1 MQSEIGSFLNRVG
14 WISWV
19 TNVDPPST
27 IFYAEYQNTGPGSNV
42 NGRVKWAGYKP
53 TLTVDDATKFTVESF
68 IQGSEWLPDTEDDR
82 MRKFVSDKSCR
93 KLLHRSFQNLIQHH
107 HHHHQHKS
115 PLSSV
120 SQSRFLSS
128 SPMAPIPSSNPSAP
142 PVTLDNI
149 NPKVLKCEY
158 AVRGEIVTLA
168 QRLQQELQ
176 VKPGSLPF
184 DEILYCNIGNPQS
197 LGQQPITFFRE
208 VLALCDHPSI
218 LDKSETQGLFS
229 ADAIERAWQILDQI
243 PGRATGAYSHSQGIK
258 GLRDTIAAGI
268 EARDGFP
275 ADPNDVFL
283 TDGASPAV
291 HMMMQLLIRS
301 EKDGIL
307 CPIPQYPLYSASIDL
322 HGGTLVP
329 YYLNEATGWG
339 LEVSS
344 LKKQLEAAKSQGITV
359 RALVVINPG
368 NPTGQ
373 VLGEENQREIVEF
386 CRKEGLVLL
395 ADEVYQENVYVP
407 EKTFH
412 SFKKVSRSMGYGEA
426 DICLV
431 SFQSVSKGYYGE
443 CGKRGGYMEI
453 TGFSPEVREQI
464 YKVASVNLCSN
475 ISGQILASL
484 VMSPPKVGDESYD
497 SYCGE
502 KEGILSSLARR
513 AKTLEDAL
521 NNLEGVSCNKAEGA
535 MYLFPRIELPQ
546 KAIKAAEA
554 VNSAP
559 DAFYC
564 SRLLN
569 ETGIVV
575 VPGSGFGQVPGTWHF
590 RCTIL
595 PQEDKIPAVVSRLT
609 DFHKRFMDEFRD

>member
-1 MQSEIGSFLNRVG
+1 
-14 WISWV
+14 
-19 TNVDPPST
+19 
-27 IFYAEYQNTGPGSNV
+27 
-42 NGRVKWAGYKP
+42 
-53 TLTVDDATKFTVESF
+53 
-68 IQGSEWLPDTEDDR
+68 
-82 MRKFVSDKSCR
+82 MRKFVTDRAKRLLSISCQYQH
-93 KLLHRSFQNLIQHH
+93 LHR
-107 HHHHQHKS
+107 
-115 PLSSV
+115 PLSS
-120 SQSRFLSS
+120 SQSRLFSSDPLSS
-128 SPMAPIPSSNPSAP
+128 SSSMASPSGSSTSL
-142 PVTLDNI
+142 TLQTI

-168 QRLQQELQ
+168 QKLQEELQ
-176 VKPGSLPF
+176 AKPGSHSF

-229 ADAIERAWQILDQI
+229 ADSIERAWQILDQI

-268 EARDGFP
+268 EVRDGFP
-275 ADPNDVFL
+275 ADPNDLFL

-307 CPIPQYPLYSASIDL
+307 CPIPQYPLYSASIAL
-322 HGGTLVP
+322 HGGSLVP
-329 YYLNEATGWG
+329 YYLDEATGWG
-339 LEVSS
+339 LEVSD
-344 LKKQLEAAKSQGITV
+344 LKKQLEDAKSKGIAV

-373 VLGEENQREIVEF
+373 VLAEDNQREIVEF
-386 CRKEGLVLL
+386 CKQEGIVLL

-407 EKTFH
+407 EKKFH
-412 SFKKVSRSMGYGEA
+412 SFKKISRSMGYGEE
-426 DICLV
+426 DLSLV

-443 CGKRGGYMEI
+443 CGKRGGYMEV
-453 TGFSPEVREQI
+453 TGFGADIREQI

-475 ISGQILASL
+475 ISGQILSSL
-484 VMSPPKVGDESYD
+484 VMSPPKVGDESFE
-497 SYCGE
+497 SYLE
-502 KEGILSSLARR
+502 ERDGILSSLARR
-513 AKTLEDAL
+513 AKTLEDAF
-521 NNLEGVSCNKAEGA
+521 NSLEGVTCNKAEGA
-535 MYLFPRIELPQ
+535 MYLFPRIQLSE

-554 VNSAP
+554 VKATP

-564 SRLLN
+564 RRLLN
-569 ETGIVV
+569 ATGIVF
-575 VPGSGFGQVPGTWHF
+575 VPGSGFGQVSGTWHF

-595 PQEDKIPAVVSRLT
+595 PQEDKIPAIVTRLT
-609 DFHKRFMDEFRD
+609 DFHKSFMDEYRD